1 MHVIDWIVL
10 LGTCLF
16 IVGYGIYKTR
26 DIGNV
31 KSYLLGD
38 KDLPWWTIGLS
49 IMATQASAI
58 TFLSTPG
65 KAYEDGLGF
74 AQFYFGLPVAMVI
87 LCIFV
92 LPVYY
97 RLNVYTA
104 YEYLEQRFDI
114 RVRTLTSIL
123 FLVQRGLAA
132 GITIYAPAIILSN
145 IMQWDLNLTILVTG
159 AVVIFYT
166 VFGGTKAVS
175 VTQKQQMII
184 ILTGMFIAAV
194 IIVFKMPADVSFGDT
209 LALAGKMEKLKV
221 VDFTFDLE
229 RRYTFWSGMLGGV
242 FLFLSYFGT
251 DQSQVQRYLS
261 GKSLTESRMGLLFN
275 GMIKVP
281 MQFLVLFVG
290 ILVFMFFQFQRPPIH
305 FNDANIMKVQ
315 NSEYSAELEGLEKKF
330 DIVFADKLASLSQLS
345 DDIDAQD
352 QSKIEESKQFYELQL
367 AKDLALRAEVDK
379 LILKVDDKAEVKD
392 SDYVFIT
399 FIINYLPVGMVG
411 LLLAVIFSAAMSS
424 TASELNALATTT
436 VIDLYKR
443 SINPNASDQHFLTS
457 SKLFT
462 IAWGVIALTFALVAS
477 LFDNLIEAVNI
488 IGSIFYGTILGIFAV
503 AFFYK
508 QLTTGT
514 KVIGIFTL
522 GLFFGVVST
531 GFIHSAYMELH
542 SPLLFDNDV
551 PIILALMAI
560 GGLIGYWFS
569 DNFFKPI
576 GATSVFI
583 GAFVAQLAVVIIFT
597 LNHYEV
603 IELSYLWLNL
613 IGCTLVIFISLL
625 IQNFVGDD
633 TSALTGS

>member
-379 LILKVDDKAEVKD
+379 LILKVDDTAEVKD
-392 SDYVFIT
+392 SDYVFIK

-576 GATSVFI
+576 GGTSVFI
-583 GAFVAQLAVVIIFT
+583 GAFVAQLAVVIIFA